1 MEMSFLG
8 SIGYLMAGSGLRDV
22 LELIYASND
31 VDHILT
37 GKAIAHAVRG
47 HFIVDAAV
55 NALLYSA
62 TFGVPI
68 PHDVRR
74 ATYVCYYIL

>member
-31 VDHILT
+31 VDHIFLH
-37 GKAIAHAVRG
+37 KAIAHAVRE
-47 HFIVDAAV
+47 HFIFNVAL

-74 ATYVCYYIL
+74 AGT